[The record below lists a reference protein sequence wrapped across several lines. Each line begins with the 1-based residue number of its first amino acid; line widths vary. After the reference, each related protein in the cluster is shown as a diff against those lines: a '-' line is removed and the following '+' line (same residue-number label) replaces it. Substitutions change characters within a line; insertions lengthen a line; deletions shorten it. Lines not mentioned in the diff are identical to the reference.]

1 MQLGLAC
8 HVCGQLNALSAQACT
23 RCGTVLAPAP
33 AGPSASA
40 GYAAAAPAA
49 AAPRPV
55 AAAPRAAASSPAV
68 VGGYPPAPAG
78 YAPAGATGAY
88 VPSKPGPLSGPTAA
102 GYVPASPTTAVVPP
116 APTAGG
122 YVPAPATTAARGY
135 PAVPGAPAPGG
146 KPAGPG
152 GLGLVRPVPGAPPGG
167 GTPPAGLEDLE
178 TLPQQRFDPATG
190 EPLSGSAD
198 QPAAPAAKTMFFGA
212 LQQQPVVPRL
222 VVIKGEGGDGATYH
236 LRGQTTTIGRSSA
249 EITFSEDPFLSP
261 EHAKFTSQ
269 NGRLFVQDVGSAN
282 GVFLRIK
289 KPTPLDD
296 GAYLLVGEQLLR
308 LAHRPFGDG
317 SPNADGTYFYGSPRP
332 VGEFQVVQCLAG
344 GGEGRTVTAEGS
356 SLSLGRE
363 GNTMN
368 FPDDRFISGHHAR
381 LDASSDGD
389 HVILTDTGSRNGTFI
404 RLTGA
409 QELFHGDYLFVG
421 QQLLRVE
428 IA

>member
-1 MQLGLAC
+1 MP
-8 HVCGQLNALSAQACT
+8 N
-23 RCGTVLAPAP
+23 P
-33 AGPSASA
+33 
-40 GYAAAAPAA
+40 AAP
-49 AAPRPV
+49 
-55 AAAPRAAASSPAV
+55 PARSYV
-68 VGGYPPAPAG
+68 KPSTPIPSGG
-78 YAPAGATGAY
+78 
-88 VPSKPGPLSGPTAA
+88 TAR
-102 GYVPASPTTAVVPP
+102 VPA
-116 APTAGG
+116 
-122 YVPAPATTAARGY
+122 
-135 PAVPGAPAPGG
+135 
-146 KPAGPG
+146 
-152 GLGLVRPVPGAPPGG
+152 VPGAPPGG

-190 EPLSGSAD
+190 QPIPGTAD
-198 QPAAPAAKTMFFGA
+198 QPATPAAKTMFFGA

-236 LRGQTTTIGRSSA
+236 LRGTTTTIGRSVA
-249 EITFSEDPFLSP
+249 DITFSEDPFLSP
-261 EHAKFTSQ
+261 EHAKFSSQ

-289 KPTPLDD
+289 KPTPLEN
-296 GAYLLVGEQLLR
+296 GAHLLVGEQLLR
-308 LAHRPFGDG
+308 LVHHPFGDG
-317 SPNADGTYFYGSPRP
+317 SPNEDGTYFYGSPRP
-332 VGEFQVVQCLAG
+332 VGEFQVIQHLAG
-344 GGEGRTVTAEGS
+344 GGEGRTVTADGA

>member
-33 AGPSASA
+33 VGESA
-40 GYAAAAPAA
+40 
-49 AAPRPV
+49 
-55 AAAPRAAASSPAV
+55 
-68 VGGYPPAPAG
+68 GGYPPTPAQ
-78 YAPAGATGAY
+78 T
-88 VPSKPGPLSGPTAA
+88 
-102 GYVPASPTTAVVPP
+102 P
-116 APTAGG
+116 API
-122 YVPAPATTAARGY
+122 
-135 PAVPGAPAPGG
+135 
-146 KPAGPG
+146 
-152 GLGLVRPVPGAPPGG
+152 PGAPPGG
-167 GTPPAGLEDLE
+167 GIPPAELEELA
-178 TLPQQRFDPATG
+178 TSPQARFDPRTG
-190 EPLSGSAD
+190 EPLPGSAD
-198 QPAAPAAKTMFFGA
+198 QGAHGTGAAKTMFFGA

-236 LRGQTTTIGRSSA
+236 LQGTTTTIGRSSA
-249 EITFSEDPFLSP
+249 DITFSEDPFLSP

-269 NGRLFVQDVGSAN
+269 DGRLFVQDLGSAN

-289 KPTPLDD
+289 KPTPLID
-296 GAYLLVGEQLLR
+296 GSYLLVGEQLLR
-308 LAHRPFGDG
+308 LHHHPFGDG
-317 SPNADGTYFYGSPRP
+317 APNEEGTYFYGSPRP
-332 VGEFQVVQCLAG
+332 TGEFQVIQVLAG
-344 GGEGRTVTAEGS
+344 GGEGRTTTADGA
-356 SLSLGRE
+356 SLSMGRE
-363 GNTMN
+363 GNTMD

-389 HVILTDTGSRNGTFI
+389 HVLLTDTGSRNGTFI

>member
-33 AGPSASA
+33 VAGP
-40 GYAAAAPAA
+40 
-49 AAPRPV
+49 PV
-55 AAAPRAAASSPAV
+55 AGAHPPVASP
-68 VGGYPPAPAG
+68 
-78 YAPAGATGAY
+78 YA
-88 VPSKPGPLSGPTAA
+88 
-102 GYVPASPTTAVVPP
+102 ASPTTAVVSGGPLPGTPP
-116 APTAGG
+116 AGPFAPSKPTAGGYAPAPPAHLPSAPSAAG

-135 PAVPGAPAPGG
+135 PASR
-146 KPAGPG
+146 
-152 GLGLVRPVPGAPPGG
+152 LSRPVPGAPPGG

-190 EPLSGSAD
+190 QPLPGSAD
-198 QPAAPAAKTMFFGA
+198 QPPPAAKTMFFGA

-236 LRGQTTTIGRSSA
+236 LRGSQTTIGRSA
-249 EITFSEDPFLSP
+249 ADITFSEDPFLSP
-261 EHAKFTSQ
+261 EHAKFSSQ

-296 GAYLLVGEQLLR
+296 GAHLLVGEQLLR
-308 LAHRPFGDG
+308 LAHHPFGDG
-317 SPNADGTYFYGSPRP
+317 APNAEGTYFYGSPRP
-332 VGEFQVVQCLAG
+332 VGEFQVIQHLAG
-344 GGEGRTVTAEGS
+344 GGEGRTVTADGS